1 MEGSPWLQ
9 HLKQVV
15 RSEIIKLAYYSY
27 YGPTDKPN
35 WHARDFSEL
44 SNKSWIS
51 VLPEK
56 EVPDHTLEF
65 WGISHI
71 LLLLPSDTSWKWTQ
85 RRTKGIISKLPQ
97 SSFRWRIPT
106 LGARFKTAIFLG
118 WARLSPHRK
127 ITETKYHWHTRS
139 VRPPGRHVKSIHIR
153 PFYGPFNFS
162 FVEKISSTHAN
173 QIWVSPRHR

>member
-1 MEGSPWLQ
+1 MDQLTNQIDMLDISANFQTNPGSQYCPRR
-9 HLKQVV
+9 K
-15 RSEIIKLAYYSY
+15 Y
-27 YGPTDKPN
+27 
-35 WHARDFSEL
+35 
-44 SNKSWIS
+44 
-51 VLPEK
+51 
-56 EVPDHTLEF
+56 LEF

-71 LLLLPSDTSWKWTQ
+71 LLILPSDTSWKWTQ

-97 SSFRWRIPT
+97 NSFRWRIPT
-106 LGARFKTAIFLG
+106 LTARFKTAIFLG

-173 QIWVSPRHR
+173 QIWVSPRYR